1 MTLHDLSQ
9 LLYLRKEIAVE
20 QRRLEELEKA
30 VEIQQIFLPNIPNIC
45 LQSMDSETLQ
55 EIERCKQLIEQCM
68 KKSIQEYKKLILYIL
83 HIDDSMIRQIIFLRF
98 IQGHTWVQVAAE
110 IGGGNSPDSIRMMMK
125 RYLAKCNMEILFFMD
140 FWLTFFQK
148 RGTLYTVLK

>member
-125 RYLAKCNMEILFFMD
+125 RYLAKCNMEK
-140 FWLTFFQK
+140 QS
-148 RGTLYTVLK
+148 

>member
-9 LLYLRKEIAVE
+9 LLHLRKEIAVE

-55 EIERCKQLIEQCM
+55 EIERCTQLIEQCM

-98 IQGHTWVQVAAE
+98 IQGHTWAE
-110 IGGGNSPDSIRMMMK
+110 FKLSFICPEAIFS
-125 RYLAKCNMEILFFMD
+125 LTVTLILFVAV
-140 FWLTFFQK
+140 TP
-148 RGTLYTVLK
+148 

>member
-30 VEIQQIFLPNIPNIC
+30 AEIQQVSLPNVPDIR
-45 LQSMDSETLQ
+45 LQSMDSEILQ
-55 EIERCKQLIEQCM
+55 EIGQCKQLIEQSM
-68 KKSIQEYKKLILYIL
+68 KRSIQEYKKLILYISN
-83 HIDDSMIRQIIFLRF
+83 IDDSMIRQIIFLRF
-98 IQGHTWVQVAAE
+98 IQGYTWVQVAAE

-125 RYLAKCNMEILFFMD
+125 RYLAKCNIEI
-140 FWLTFFQK
+140 QS
-148 RGTLYTVLK
+148 

>member
-83 HIDDSMIRQIIFLRF
+83 HIDDSD
-98 IQGHTWVQVAAE
+98 
-110 IGGGNSPDSIRMMMK
+110 SPDYIFEIHTRP
-125 RYLAKCNMEILFFMD
+125 YLGAGSSRD
-140 FWLTFFQK
+140 
-148 RGTLYTVLK
+148 RGRQQSRQHSHDDETIFGQM

>member
-83 HIDDSMIRQIIFLRF
+83 HLDDSMIRQIIFLRF

-125 RYLAKCNMEILFFMD
+125 RYLAKCNMEI
-140 FWLTFFQK
+140 QS
-148 RGTLYTVLK
+148 

>member
-1 MTLHDLSQ
+1 
-9 LLYLRKEIAVE
+9 
-20 QRRLEELEKA
+20 
-30 VEIQQIFLPNIPNIC
+30 
-45 LQSMDSETLQ
+45 
-55 EIERCKQLIEQCM
+55 M

-125 RYLAKCNMEILFFMD
+125 RYLAKCNMEIQSWYLGKKKLFFMD

>member
-30 VEIQQIFLPNIPNIC
+30 AEIQQVSLPNVPDIC
-45 LQSMDSETLQ
+45 LQSMDSEILQ
-55 EIERCKQLIEQCM
+55 EIGQCKQLIEQCM
-68 KKSIQEYKKLILYIL
+68 KRSIQEYKKLILYISN
-83 HIDDSMIRQIIFLRF
+83 IDDSMIRQIIFLRF
-98 IQGHTWVQVAAE
+98 IQGYTWVQVASE

-125 RYLAKCNMEILFFMD
+125 RYLAKCNIEI
-140 FWLTFFQK
+140 QS
-148 RGTLYTVLK
+148 

>member
-110 IGGGNSPDSIRMMMK
+110 IGNSPDSIRMMMK
-125 RYLAKCNMEILFFMD
+125 RYLAKCNMEI
-140 FWLTFFQK
+140 QS
-148 RGTLYTVLK
+148 

>member
-45 LQSMDSETLQ
+45 LQRNIAGNRTMQTVNRAMHE
-55 EIERCKQLIEQCM
+55 
-68 KKSIQEYKKLILYIL
+68 KKHSGIQK
-83 HIDDSMIRQIIFLRF
+83 IDF
-98 IQGHTWVQVAAE
+98 IYFTH
-110 IGGGNSPDSIRMMMK
+110 
-125 RYLAKCNMEILFFMD
+125 
-140 FWLTFFQK
+140 
-148 RGTLYTVLK
+148 